1 MGHSGGILLG
11 VKQEVVEVG
20 AFDQERVDFVGL

>member
-1 MGHSGGILLG
+1 
-11 VKQEVVEVG
+11 VVEVG